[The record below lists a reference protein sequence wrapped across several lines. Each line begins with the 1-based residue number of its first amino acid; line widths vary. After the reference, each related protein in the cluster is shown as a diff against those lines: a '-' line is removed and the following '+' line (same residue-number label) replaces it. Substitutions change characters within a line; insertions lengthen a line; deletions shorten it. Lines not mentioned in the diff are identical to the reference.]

1 MLEENESDSETAKNN
16 TKQVRKRTRDI
27 PSTSVHV
34 TPIADPTYMGQLNP
48 AQIDLETE
56 GHGCCGFLVIFLV
69 IVFYV
74 ILFPLTIW
82 FSFTVIQSFERG
94 VVLRLGKLR
103 KQNGTFILGSGIQF
117 VLPCVDTIMKVD
129 MRTITVTIPSQ
140 DVLTR
145 DSVTVGVDA
154 VVYMRVINP
163 AQALLCVQNWTLS
176 TELLAVSSLR
186 TVIGTHRLAELLSCR
201 EQIDARL
208 KTQLDEATGPWGIN
222 VSETII
228 EKNENIL
235 VSQVERVEIKDVSLP
250 QDMQRAMAA
259 EAQATQAAQAK
270 VIAAKGELDSS
281 QMLQEAAQR
290 MSTAPGALQLRYLQT
305 LATIATERNSTI
317 IFPLPMELLNALK
330 PKKQ

>member
-186 TVIGTHRLAELLSCR
+186 TVIGNHRLAELLSCR

-222 VSETII
+222 
-228 EKNENIL
+228 
-235 VSQVERVEIKDVSLP
+235 VERVEIKDVSLP

-317 IFPLPMELLNALK
+317 IFPIPMELLNALK